1 MAASAGSDA
10 TTQAVFALHR
20 FGLGPR
26 AGSLASMGGDP
37 RGALIADISR
47 PRAAQ
52 ITAPDLPT
60 SAEAARAAFEFREK
74 RRQQRLAARA
84 EPDAA
89 RPTRP
94 GRDAAAPAPGPSAAP
109 AGRDD
114 VAGND
119 MASNNA
125 ARNDMANDAAA
136 SPPALAAGP
145 RRARIDGVPPLPQQ
159 IFLREARARL
169 DAALAADI
177 GFAERLAWF
186 WSNHFCISA
195 DKGPLRPVVGAYE
208 REAIRPH
215 VAGRFADMLQAVESH
230 PGMLV
235 YLDNARSIGPESI
248 AGRNRGKGLNEN
260 LAREILELHTLGVRT
275 VYTQTDVTR
284 FAAVITGWT
293 VVPPREPQGG
303 AFIFNPRMH
312 EPGAQTVLGKTYP
325 DGELDQGKAVLA
337 TLARHPATARHV
349 AAKLVRHFVSD
360 EPVPALA
367 DKLAKRFMATDGDLK
382 EVAIALVSAPEA
394 WDTAHRKLK
403 RPGEWIVA
411 ALRAVDVAPPEIGPV
426 MQAQNLLGEPLWRP
440 AAPKGFAD
448 EEATWIDGLA
458 QRLDV
463 SNELARR
470 FAGRVDPA
478 VAVETALGPLASD
491 ETRTA
496 IRRAES
502 RPQALTL
509 LFMAPEFQ
517 RR

>member
-1 MAASAGSDA
+1 MAANAGSDA
-10 TTQAVFALHR
+10 ATQAVFALHR
-20 FGLGPR
+20 FGLGPK
-26 AGSLASMGGDP
+26 AGSLAAMGGDP
-37 RGALIADISR
+37 RGALIADILR

-60 SAEAARAAFEFREK
+60 SAEAARAAFEFRQQ
-74 RRQQRLAARA
+74 RREQRLAARA
-84 EPDAA
+84 EQDSV

-94 GRDAAAPAPGPSAAP
+94 GRDPAVASPGPSAAP
-109 AGRDD
+109 T
-114 VAGND
+114 
-119 MASNNA
+119 S
-125 ARNDMANDAAA
+125 RNETPRNEMANDAAA
-136 SPPALAAGP
+136 SPPALEAGP
-145 RRARIDGVPPLPQQ
+145 RRARGDGVPPVPQQ

-215 VAGRFADMLQAVESH
+215 VAGRFAEMLQAVESH

-235 YLDNARSIGPESI
+235 YLDNARSIGPDST

-303 AFIFNPRMH
+303 AFTFNPRMH
-312 EPGAQTVLGKTYP
+312 EPGAQTVLDKAYP
-325 DGELDQGKAVLA
+325 DGELEQGRAVLA
-337 TLARHPATARHV
+337 TLARHPATARHI

-360 EPVPALA
+360 EAVPALA

-394 WDTAHRKLK
+394 WDTTHRKLK

-411 ALRAVDVAPPEIGPV
+411 ALRTADVASPEIAPV

-448 EEATWIDGLA
+448 EEAAWIDGLA

-470 FAGRVDPA
+470 LAGRVDPA
-478 VAVETALGPLASD
+478 AAVETGLGPLASE